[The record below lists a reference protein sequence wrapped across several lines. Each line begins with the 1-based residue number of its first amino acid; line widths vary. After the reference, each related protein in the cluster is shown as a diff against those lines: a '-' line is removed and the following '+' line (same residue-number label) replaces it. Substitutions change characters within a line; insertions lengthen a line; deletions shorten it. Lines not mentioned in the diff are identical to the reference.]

1 MAGIEE
7 LLVSIVSKFDDA
19 GFKQLDRSTAK
30 ANKSVGVLSKSMRG
44 LFVGVIGT
52 IGVKEIVNASIK
64 LENLKKSFETITGSK
79 GAAEAQ
85 IKFIREESD
94 RLGLSLEKTVGS
106 YRKMLAA
113 GKRQGLSDSDIKS
126 IYSGAMEYATANA
139 LRPEETEQ
147 LLTAMNNLLV
157 KGQVSARGLT
167 GQLGKVMPEALQ
179 IAQKAMGKTDAE
191 FKQLIKDGLKSSV
204 LLTAMGAQLHT
215 EFGARAEENANTV
228 QGALNRIKNAWNALL
243 GSILNDEGMTELTK
257 LLNEVAKILNSN
269 ATKQS
274 IKLVSQAL
282 TLVLKNIRLIGGIAA
297 IMGIKRLVAQVALL
311 RLELLTTAYA
321 TGTFGAALQGLL
333 AARTFE
339 QLTAGVKLF
348 TKASWAAIAPW
359 LRVLAILLLVKE
371 AIDTIRGKRTVTR
384 EFIEANPLMPK
395 QAKDFFDKNEKEH
408 PYLSGAGR
416 WLTNAASMSAAL
428 APFALLN
435 RGIEKNK
442 DLNGGTFKMPN
453 FGIQP
458 KPSIYNN
465 NTTNNNAFTFD
476 IKATDPQGVASEVKR
491 QMLSVF
497 DVFGQSRGFPQGA
510 RP

>member
-7 LLVSIVSKFDDA
+7 LLVTIASKFDDA
-19 GFKQLDRSTAK
+19 GFKALDKQTVKASKSTAMLAK
-30 ANKSVGVLSKSMRG
+30 NLRG

-52 IGVKEIVNASIK
+52 IGVKEILNASIR

-113 GKRQGLSDSDIKS
+113 GKRQGLSDSDIQG

-139 LRPEETEQ
+139 LKPEETEQ

-191 FKQLIKDGLKSSV
+191 FKKLIKDGLKSSV
-204 LLTAMGAQLHT
+204 LLTAMGEQLHT

-243 GSILNDEGMTELTK
+243 GSILNDEGMAEVSK

-297 IMGIKRLVAQVALL
+297 IMGIKRLVSQVALF
-311 RLELLTTAYA
+311 RLELLTASYA
-321 TGTFGAALQGLL
+321 SGTLGAALQMLVG
-333 AARTFE
+333 AKTFE
-339 QLTAGVKLF
+339 QLIAGTKAF

-359 LRVLAILLLVKE
+359 LRVFAILLLVKE
-371 AIDTIRGKRTVTR
+371 AIDTIQGKRTVTR
-384 EFIEANPLMPK
+384 EFINANPLVPK
-395 QAKDFFDKNEKEH
+395 QTKDYFDKQEEKH
-408 PYLSGAGR
+408 PYLAGLGR
-416 WLTNAASMSAAL
+416 WISTSASLSPLGAPIAL
-428 APFALLN
+428 GYHAF
-435 RGIEKNK
+435 EKNK
-442 DLNGGTFKMPN
+442 ELNGGQIKWPS
-453 FGIQP
+453 FGAQA
-458 KPSIYNN
+458 KQSIYNN
-465 NTTNNNAFTFD
+465 TTNQNAFTFN
-476 IKATDPQGVASEVKR
+476 IQAQDPQGVSNEVRR

-497 DVFGQSRGFPQGA
+497 DVFGQGRGFRGA
-510 RP
+510 TN

>member
-7 LLVSIVSKFDDA
+7 LLVTIASKFDDA
-19 GFKQLDRSTAK
+19 GFKALDKQTVKASKSTAMLAK
-30 ANKSVGVLSKSMRG
+30 NLRG

-52 IGVKEIVNASIK
+52 IGVKEILNASIR

-113 GKRQGLSDSDIKS
+113 GKRQGLSDSDIQG

-139 LRPEETEQ
+139 LKPEETEQ

-243 GSILNDEGMTELTK
+243 GSILNDEGMAEVSK

-297 IMGIKRLVAQVALL
+297 IMGIKRLIAQVALL
-311 RLELLTTAYA
+311 RLEFLTTTFAA
-321 TGTFGAALQGLL
+321 GTLGKALQMD
-333 AARTFE
+333 
-339 QLTAGVKLF
+339 AGIASIKALG
-348 TKASWAAIAPW
+348 KASWGLVAPW
-359 LRVLAILLLVKE
+359 LKVLGILSLVLMALDLITGKFTIVNDIIQNTPTLKE
-371 AIDTIRGKRTVTR
+371 AWNSKNGQELQRNLSITANNAKKQIAGDNKILQNALGTNTPTLDGRGTFAKYNKDGTIRADYKAAHPN
-384 EFIEANPLMPK
+384 EFK
-395 QAKDFFDKNEKEH
+395 
-408 PYLSGAGR
+408 
-416 WLTNAASMSAAL
+416 T
-428 APFALLN
+428 
-435 RGIEKNK
+435 
-442 DLNGGTFKMPN
+442 TT
-453 FGIQP
+453 
-458 KPSIYNN
+458 N
-465 NTTNNNAFTFD
+465 NTTNNNAFTFN
-476 IKATDPQGVASEVKR
+476 IQAQDPQGVSNEVRR

-497 DVFGQSRGFPQGA
+497 DVFGQGRGFRGA
-510 RP
+510 TN

>member
-7 LLVSIVSKFDDA
+7 LLVTIASKFDDA
-19 GFKQLDRSTAK
+19 GFKALDKQTVKASKSTAMLAK
-30 ANKSVGVLSKSMRG
+30 NLRG

-52 IGVKEIVNASIK
+52 IGVKEILNASIR

-113 GKRQGLSDSDIKS
+113 GKRQGLSDSDIQG

-139 LRPEETEQ
+139 LKPEETEQ

-191 FKQLIKDGLKSSV
+191 FKQLIKDGLKSST

-243 GSILNDEGMTELTK
+243 GSILNDEGMAEVSK

-297 IMGIKRLVAQVALL
+297 IMGIKRLIAQVALL
-311 RLELLTTAYA
+311 RLEFLTTSFAA
-321 TGTFGAALQGLL
+321 GTLGTALQMLVG
-333 AARTFE
+333 AKTFE
-339 QLTAGVKLF
+339 QLVAGTKAF

-359 LRVLAILLLVKE
+359 LRVFAILLLVKE
-371 AIDTIRGKRTVTR
+371 AIDTIQGKRTVTR
-384 EFIEANPLMPK
+384 EFINANPLVPK
-395 QAKDFFDKNEKEH
+395 QTKDYFDKQEEKH
-408 PYLSGAGR
+408 PYLAGLGR
-416 WLTNAASMSAAL
+416 WISTSASLSPLGAPIAL
-428 APFALLN
+428 GYHAF
-435 RGIEKNK
+435 EKNK
-442 DLNGGTFKMPN
+442 ELNGGQIKWPS
-453 FGIQP
+453 FGAQT

-465 NTTNNNAFTFD
+465 TTNQNAFTFN
-476 IKATDPQGVASEVKR
+476 IQAQDPQGVSNEVRR

-497 DVFGQSRGFPQGA
+497 DVFGQGRGFRGA
-510 RP
+510 TN